1 MKETLILIPGFA
13 NNELAWKFQI
23 EHLKDRFDIRVFV
36 MDKFANRQDMVEN
49 LLKKAPE
56 RFNLVGHS
64 MGGWVAQAV
73 AAKAPQRVSK
83 LLLLNTWA
91 KLEPQMLSMQRQ
103 LCEALK
109 LGKIAEVIKQHLEL
123 LVHPSRLQDL
133 SLLHSLQSMIAS
145 FSIETL
151 VRQLEAMLQDYSSL
165 ELHSSIAAPTLVL
178 HSCQDALFPKE
189 HEALASGIKNSKLA
203 LIEDC
208 GHASILEKP
217 EETTQCILSFIEK
230 KG

>member
-23 EHLKDRFDIRVFV
+23 EHLKDRFDVRVFV

-56 RFNLVGHS
+56 RFNLAGHS

-91 KLEPQMLSMQRQ
+91 KPDPQMMFMQREI
-103 LCEALK
+103 CEALK
-109 LGKIAEVIKQHLEL
+109 LGKIAEVIQQHLEL

-133 SLLHSLQSMIAS
+133 PLLRFLQSMIAS
-145 FSIETL
+145 FSIDTL

-165 ELHSSIAAPTLVL
+165 ELHPSIAAPTLVL
-178 HSCQDALFPKE
+178 HSRQDALFPKE

-203 LIEDC
+203 LVEDC
-208 GHASILEKP
+208 GHASIVEKP
-217 EETTQCILSFIEK
+217 KETTQCILSFIEK